1 MSRKLLLVSAASPYP
16 MVTDGCSRLVL
27 DYLTRIFAGDEAWFL
42 HARPGDW
49 APLALYR
56 DGTHVAGAPGAPA
69 LLARGFDFV
78 FFIGFKTHE
87 VTSRLAAELPSFC
100 LTDTYPHTD
109 LPAGLF
115 RGILAHRSDGP
126 RRDLLLVGGSY
137 DEAVFHPRRS
147 GEELVLAVGRIH
159 PDKNQL
165 ELVAG
170 YREAV
175 FARTGLPLIL
185 AGGATDP
192 DYFARVE
199 PYVDGV
205 AVTLGGGDA
214 DAGDGGRPW
223 LSATEIAA
231 LCNRARLFVSASPR
245 ESFGIAL
252 VEALACGTT
261 CVVNGDYRGFA
272 AGELASRVYGHVAGK
287 RGSTLDLVARAL
299 EADVRIDASGWAERY
314 SLAATRRALLPFL
327 AERLD
332 ERRPHDRP

>member
-1 MSRKLLLVSAASPYP
+1 MKRKLLLVSGASPYP
-16 MVTDGCSRLVL
+16 VVTDGCSRLVL
-27 DYLTRIFAGDEAWFL
+27 DYLTRIFENDEAWFL

-56 DGTHVAGAPGAPA
+56 NGTAIAGELGAPS
-69 LLARGFDFV
+69 LLAHGFDFA
-78 FFIGFKTHE
+78 FFVGFKAHE
-87 VTSRLAAELPSFC
+87 VTTRLAARLPSFC
-100 LTDTYPHTD
+100 LTDTYPHAD
-109 LPAGLF
+109 LPEGVF
-115 RGILAHRSDGP
+115 RGILTHRSDTSSS
-126 RRDLLLVGGSY
+126 DLLLIGGSF
-137 DEAVFHPRRS
+137 DEAVFYPDRG

-175 FARTGLPLIL
+175 FERTGLPLVL

-192 DYFARVE
+192 RYFARVE
-199 PYVDGV
+199 PYIDGV
-205 AVTLGGGDA
+205 AVTVDSGT
-214 DAGDGGRPW
+214 GREPW
-223 LSATEIAA
+223 RSATEIAS

-272 AGELASRVYGHVAGK
+272 AAELAPRVHGHVAGK
-287 RGSTLDLVARAL
+287 RGSTLALVARAL
-299 EADVRIDASGWAERY
+299 ADDVRIDASGWAAQY
-314 SLAATRRALLPFL
+314 SLGATRQVLLPFL
-327 AERLD
+327 DARL
-332 ERRPHDRP
+332 